1 MATKKKA
8 APKKVVRKTT
18 KKAVKKAVTKRA
30 YNRKPKPEVPTLD
43 VQATDAMTNTQSDE
57 KFITG
62 LTGEGQSNES
72 VLRGIEV
79 IDLRGLNIGDR
90 FAILLML
97 DNEGYITTT
106 TENLLL
112 MHNLVIGLEADSLV
126 LQHANKLVRTATW
139 EEVSQISN
147 RISRPS
153 VNLTVGVGFSRP
165 EPAYPETVEIG
176 DAHYVRVA

>member
-43 VQATDAMTNTQSDE
+43 VQASDVTTNTQP
-57 KFITG
+57 
-62 LTGEGQSNES
+62 NES
-72 VLRGIEV
+72 VLQSIET

-112 MHNLVIGLEADSLV
+112 MRNLVIGLEADSLV
-126 LQHANKLVRTATW
+126 LQHANKLVHTATW

>member
-43 VQATDAMTNTQSDE
+43 VQASDVTTNTQP
-57 KFITG
+57 
-62 LTGEGQSNES
+62 NES
-72 VLRGIEV
+72 VLQSIET

-112 MHNLVIGLEADSLV
+112 MRNLVIGLEADSLV

>member
-18 KKAVKKAVTKRA
+18 KKAVQKAVTKRA
-30 YNRKPKPEVPTLD
+30 YNRKPKPEVPALD
-43 VQATDAMTNTQSDE
+43 VQASNVESNTKSDAE
-57 KFITG
+57 FIAG

-79 IDLRGLNIGDR
+79 IDLRGLSIGDR

-97 DNEGYITTT
+97 DSEGYITFS
-106 TENLLL
+106 TESLLQTNNL
-112 MHNLVIGLEADSLV
+112 IAGLETESLV
-126 LQHANKLVRTATW
+126 LQHANKLVRSATW
-139 EEVSQISN
+139 EEVSHNSS

-153 VNLTVGVGFSRP
+153 VNVTVGVGFSRP

>member
-30 YNRKPKPEVPTLD
+30 YNRKPKPEVPALD
-43 VQATDAMTNTQSDE
+43 VQAPDVASDT
-57 KFITG
+57 KSDVTG
-62 LTGEGQSNES
+62 YGTAENQSNES

-79 IDLRGLNIGDR
+79 IDLRGLSVGDR
-90 FAILLML
+90 FAILMML
-97 DNEGYITTT
+97 DSEGYITTT

-112 MHNLVIGLEADSLV
+112 MRNLVIGLEADSLV